1 MSGVVTKADPSA
13 WQPGFAGDH
22 GPTGMPAQGT
32 PVASASLHTASLVQG
47 DAQPQH
53 QQAQQQLQQAQPTQ
67 QPQQHASPPLQRDP
81 RQQPHQ
87 QQQLPQQHS
96 AMQHQPLQAPGHGLQ
111 HTPQSLQL
119 SFEPHQ
125 QQMAAAVGQY
135 PTLPFGPMG
144 PPMGHL
150 PGYPP
155 PVPPP
160 LQPFQPHLQPQS
172 QPMAAGRL
180 PDGGAGSGVPV
191 PGEDPS
197 SMDDILNYFLKDAA
211 ATE

>member
-1 MSGVVTKADPSA
+1 L
-13 WQPGFAGDH
+13 QPGFAGDH
-22 GPTGMPAQGT
+22 GHTGLLAQT
-32 PVASASLHTASLVQG
+32 TAAANASLQTAPQLPG
-47 DAQPQH
+47 DA
-53 QQAQQQLQQAQPTQ
+53 QLQQAQPTQ
-67 QPQQHASPPLQRDP
+67 QPQQQQAQPQQHASPPLQRDP
-81 RQQPHQ
+81 RQQSQ
-87 QQQLPQQHS
+87 QQHQMPQQHS
-96 AMQHQPLQAPGHGLQ
+96 AMQHQPLQASGHGLQ

-135 PTLPFGPMG
+135 PGLPFGPMG
-144 PPMGHL
+144 PPMGHM

-160 LQPFQPHLQPQS
+160 LQPFQPHMQPQS
-172 QPMAAGRL
+172 QPMAAGRM